1 MSKPVASPRLVLV
14 RPRNADNLVS
24 IARAMQGAGV
34 RDWVAVS
41 TVAHFEGLHEVL
53 RRHRAPTEVDAL
65 VAALRRVDTLAEAI
79 ADCSFVVGTSMRTLP
94 GRESLST
101 RALAAQVARRGDS
114 TWALVFGAESNGL
127 QNADLEACHA
137 LSFIPSSAAQPSLN
151 LSQAVVVYLHELA
164 SARGATAAGGA
175 PLAGDA
181 LLRDLRAALTAGL
194 REHGFPR
201 RAAEELMAPLLRGAL
216 TVDEATRWIAAWTA
230 AATPRPASGVPR

>member
-1 MSKPVASPRLVLV
+1 MSKPVAPPRLVLV

-24 IARAMQGAGV
+24 IARSMQRSGV

-41 TVAHFEGLHEVL
+41 TAAHFEGMLDVL
-53 RRHRAPTEVDAL
+53 RRHRAPTDAEAL
-65 VAALRRVDTLAEAI
+65 VATLRRVDTLAEAI

-94 GRESLST
+94 GRASLST
-101 RALAAQVARRGDS
+101 RELATHLAARGDT

-127 QNADLEACHA
+127 QNADLQACHA
-137 LSFIPSSAAQPSLN
+137 LSFIPSSGEQPSLN

-164 SARGATAAGGA
+164 TARGPTTAGGSA
-175 PLAGDA
+175 LADDA
-181 LLRDLRAALTAGL
+181 LLRELRAALAAGL

-216 TVDEATRWIAAWTA
+216 SVDEAKRWVAAWTA
-230 AATPRPASGVPR
+230 AATSWRPAP